1 MTSVDRRRREAGL
14 DFRGRIETD
23 GVTDLLR
30 P

>member
-1 MTSVDRRRREAGL
+1 MTIVDRRRRVADL
-14 DFRGRIETD
+14 AFRGRIETD